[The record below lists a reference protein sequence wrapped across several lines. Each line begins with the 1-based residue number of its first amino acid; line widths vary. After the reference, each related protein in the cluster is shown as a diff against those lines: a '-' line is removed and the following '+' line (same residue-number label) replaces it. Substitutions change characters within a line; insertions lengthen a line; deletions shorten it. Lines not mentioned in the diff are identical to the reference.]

1 VGGGKLFARDT
12 PEIGLQKQSDSGLEE
27 RMPSKA
33 PKLPPAGLISN
44 LSNQDRDTLSS
55 HGSFHNAEPGSVL
68 IEQGKPHGKLFFI
81 IDGLFHARRSDGD
94 SDILLGTISPGEW
107 VGEVDIFDPSNAVCS
122 VVTVKKS
129 QYWVIPRADLQKFIK
144 DFPEAGSIL
153 LMGLASTL
161 GRRIRDLTQKMTE
174 QAELSRIRE
183 QLFM

>member
-1 VGGGKLFARDT
+1 L
-12 PEIGLQKQSDSGLEE
+12 EIGLQKPGESDLEGS
-27 RMPSKA
+27 MPSKS
-33 PKLPPAGLISN
+33 PKLPPAGLIADLTKKDLENFS
-44 LSNQDRDTLSS
+44 T
-55 HGSFHNAEPGSVL
+55 HGSFHQAEPGFVL

-81 IDGLFHARRSDGD
+81 IDGLFHARRTDGD
-94 SDILLGTISPGEW
+94 NDMLLGTISPGEW

-161 GRRIRDLTQKMTE
+161 GRRVRDLTHKMTE
-174 QAELSRIRE
+174 QAELNKIRE

>member
-1 VGGGKLFARDT
+1 VIV
-12 PEIGLQKQSDSGLEE
+12 EIGLQKPRESALEGNMSLE
-27 RMPSKA
+27 TPQ
-33 PKLPPAGLISN
+33 LPAVGLIAN
-44 LSNQDRDTLSS
+44 LTKKDRNTLSS
-55 HGSFHNAEPGSVL
+55 YGSFHFSKPGSVL
-68 IEQGKPHGKLFFI
+68 IEQGKPHGTLFFI
-81 IDGLFHARRSDGD
+81 VDGLFHARRLDGD
-94 SDILLGTISPGEW
+94 NDILLGMVGAGEW

-122 VVTVKKS
+122 VVTVEKS

-174 QAELSRIRE
+174 QAELSKIRE

>member
-1 VGGGKLFARDT
+1 
-12 PEIGLQKQSDSGLEE
+12 
-27 RMPSKA
+27 MPSKS
-33 PKLPPAGLISN
+33 PKLPPVGLIADLAKKDLEN
-44 LSNQDRDTLSS
+44 FGS
-55 HGSFHNAEPGSVL
+55 HGSFHQAEPGSVL

-94 SDILLGTISPGEW
+94 GDMLLGEISPGGW

-122 VVTVKKS
+122 VVAVKKS

-153 LMGLASTL
+153 LMGLAGTL
-161 GRRIRDLTQKMTE
+161 GRRIRDLTRKMTE
-174 QAELSRIRE
+174 QAELSKIRE